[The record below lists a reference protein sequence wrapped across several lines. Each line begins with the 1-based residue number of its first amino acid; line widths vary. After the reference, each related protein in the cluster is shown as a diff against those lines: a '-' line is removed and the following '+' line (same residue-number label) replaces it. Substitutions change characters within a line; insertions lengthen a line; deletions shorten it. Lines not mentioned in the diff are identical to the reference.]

1 MVKRLLVSLAITFSV
16 AAICAWPLT
25 YLGIGFLSS
34 WLFFSAIQFIGFYF
48 YSEHVRRKMALQ
60 EQAFILAQEAE
71 LSKQGAEVTCP
82 CDQGIKCFVPIS
94 LNERNEYNCPGCK
107 KDINVFVDLKTALVT
122 TPVLEPPDT
131 VIKQTILS

>member
-1 MVKRLLVSLAITFSV
+1 MCLYVS
-16 AAICAWPLT
+16 IC
-25 YLGIGFLSS
+25 
-34 WLFFSAIQFIGFYF
+34 
-48 YSEHVRRKMALQ
+48 V
-60 EQAFILAQEAE
+60 
-71 LSKQGAEVTCP
+71 
-82 CDQGIKCFVPIS
+82 VPIS